1 MFPRN
6 FPRHRPPSWV
16 SATFEAR
23 RLPRGAA
30 GPGAAGASP
39 GERLELRTPRGGGSE
54 MEYGEIMRISCFS
67 HVFSNLGGLWMP
79 MFSGF
84 KLRIAIFG
92 YYIYFLWDRMGIHLG
107 YAYN

>member
-1 MFPRN
+1 M
-6 FPRHRPPSWV
+6 
-16 SATFEAR
+16 
-23 RLPRGAA
+23 PRGAA